1 MAKDGGIPG
10 ILIAIGLV
18 IYLVAKYWW
27 ILLIIAAI
35 GLLIWIISNTKK
47 SDATTKQ
54 SASSGNSSKSQN
66 QVSENK
72 ASRIEQH
79 VQSSVQTAVEKVSES
94 VANDQI
100 NAADTKMPT
109 DESFEKW
116 LKFHNDLVLKANEQR
131 HWGNAEKEKSI
142 CESALTSQEL
152 ADLEE
157 YFRNKNMNRIG
168 RTGYP
173 CWKKVE
179 AR

>member
-116 LKFHNDLVLKANEQR
+116 LKFHNDLVLKASVIGETR
-131 HWGNAEKEKSI
+131 RK
-142 CESALTSQEL
+142 
-152 ADLEE
+152 
-157 YFRNKNMNRIG
+157 RNPYVSR
-168 RTGYP
+168 P
-173 CWKKVE
+173 
-179 AR
+179 

>member
-79 VQSSVQTAVEKVSES
+79 VQSSVQTAV
-94 VANDQI
+94 
-100 NAADTKMPT
+100 
-109 DESFEKW
+109 
-116 LKFHNDLVLKANEQR
+116 
-131 HWGNAEKEKSI
+131 
-142 CESALTSQEL
+142 
-152 ADLEE
+152 
-157 YFRNKNMNRIG
+157 
-168 RTGYP
+168 
-173 CWKKVE
+173 
-179 AR
+179 